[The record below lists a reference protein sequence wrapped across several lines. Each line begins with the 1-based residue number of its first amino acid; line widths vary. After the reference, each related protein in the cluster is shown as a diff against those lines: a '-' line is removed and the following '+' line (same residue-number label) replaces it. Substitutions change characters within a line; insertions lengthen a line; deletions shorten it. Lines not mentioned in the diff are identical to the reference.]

1 MLLPQYES
9 LLAARTREE
18 LEARLLKATVDL
30 GFSTY
35 GITTIVDHPDGS
47 EQRGSLHNTPD
58 VYLDAFLNLEIS
70 KADPVMQ
77 HCRFSSIPILWNS
90 ETYVK
95 AGQGQMHEQMA
106 AAGLREGIAT
116 TLHLPNGRHM
126 LLGLDSP
133 DPLPRSPADAMHLV
147 AQVQLLAVHAQEA
160 AFRLSIPEAAPTQPP
175 ALTPRELEV
184 LKWSMAGKTAWE
196 TGSILKISERTTT
209 MHIANAMRKLGVA
222 KRSQAVLKA
231 YQLGLL
237 A

>member
-9 LLAARTREE
+9 LLASRTREE
-18 LEARLLKATVDL
+18 LEARLLKATLDL

-35 GITTIVDHPDGS
+35 GLTTIIDHPDGT
-47 EQRGSLHNTPD
+47 ERRGNLHNTPGP
-58 VYLDAFLNLEIS
+58 YLEAYLNLEIS
-70 KADPVMQ
+70 KVDPVMQ
-77 HCRFSSIPILWNS
+77 HCRYSPIPIVWNS
-90 ETYVK
+90 ETYGN
-95 AGQGQMHEQMA
+95 AGQAEMHEQMA

-133 DPLPRSPADAMHLV
+133 DPLPSGRTDAMHLV

-160 AFRLSIPEAAPTQPP
+160 AFRLSIPEVAPKQIPV
-175 ALTPRELEV
+175 LTPRELEV

-196 TGSILKISERTTT
+196 TGSILSLSERTIV
-209 MHIANAMRKLGVA
+209 MHISNAMKKLGVNKKA
-222 KRSQAVLKA
+222 HAVVKA
-231 YQLGLL
+231 LQFGLI